1 MTSKPNAHV
10 QKNEK
15 KPLLNGIPELK
26 SGWHI
31 DQAILYDDSRLA
43 IIRFGRPSRLTCKLM
58 DDMMKSLQ
66 FKLINMAAMY
76 FVDID
81 KVDDYNDIYDFG
93 DDDDFAIMFFWQN
106 KHIMVDFDTGD
117 NNKLNFVIN
126 DKQELIDIVEVVYKS
141 CRRGRVSCRSPHT
154 YSQT

>member
-15 KPLLNGIPELK
+15 KPLLNGIPELT

-58 DDMMKSLQ
+58 DDMLKSLQ

-93 DDDDFAIMFFWQN
+93 DDDDFAIMF
-106 KHIMVDFDTGD
+106 
-117 NNKLNFVIN
+117 LA
-126 DKQELIDIVEVVYKS
+126 KQTHN
-141 CRRGRVSCRSPHT
+141 G
-154 YSQT
+154 